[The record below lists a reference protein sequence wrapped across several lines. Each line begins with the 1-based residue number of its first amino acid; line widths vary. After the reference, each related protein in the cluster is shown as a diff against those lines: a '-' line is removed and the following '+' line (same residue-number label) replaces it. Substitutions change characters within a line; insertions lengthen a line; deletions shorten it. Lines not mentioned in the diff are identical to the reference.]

1 MVLMIAALSRYL
13 RLIKFSHSIF
23 ALPMAGIAVV
33 QALPASPL
41 LEGGAGLLLRA
52 LLLVLVAMVALR
64 SAAMGFNRLVD
75 RDFDRK
81 NPRTANRE
89 LATGE
94 ISVASA
100 RLFVILSV
108 TIFMVAAWLLN
119 PLCGWLSPLA
129 IGVVFF
135 YSYTKRFTWLC
146 HFFLGLAIGL
156 APTAAWIAILERV
169 DLAPVLWSAGL
180 LFYIAGFDLLYS
192 CQDAEF
198 DRKLGLSSLPARFGV
213 PTALVVARLSHGA
226 ALVFFA
232 LAGFYSGTGLL
243 FAVTLLVVAAL
254 FFLEHY
260 LVRGG
265 KLHHIPIAF
274 FHVNAAISSV
284 LFLGIVLD
292 MVVAL

>member
-1 MVLMIAALSRYL
+1 MALMLAALSRYL
-13 RLIKFSHSIF
+13 RMLKFSHSIF
-23 ALPMAGIAVV
+23 ALPMAGIAVA
-33 QALPASPL
+33 QALPESPL
-41 LEGGAGLLLRA
+41 LNNGAGPIVRA
-52 LLLVLVAMVALR
+52 LALVLVAMVALR

-75 RDFDRK
+75 RDFDRS
-81 NPRTANRE
+81 NPRTAKRE

-108 TIFMVAAWLLN
+108 TIFIIAAWLLN
-119 PLCGWLSPLA
+119 PLCAWLSPVSLG
-129 IGVVFF
+129 IVFF

-156 APTAAWIAILERV
+156 APAAAWIAILERI
-169 DLAPVLWSAGL
+169 DLVPILWSAGL

-198 DRKLGLSSLPARFGV
+198 DRKAGLSSLPARFGV
-213 PTALVVARLSHGA
+213 PTALFVARLSHGT

-232 LAGFYSGTGLL
+232 LAGFYSGTGPL
-243 FAVTLLVVAAL
+243 FAVTLLLVAAL

-265 KLHHIPIAF
+265 RLHHIPIAF

-292 MVVAL
+292 MVIVL